1 MNSTYN
7 NINLNNDNSFNINI
21 YDGKK
26 TNSSGI
32 IRHLPLFSCKNLSN
46 QSLKSNIQNSNNI
59 FNFSSNAI
67 QNLVDNPDKNKNEIP
82 SKHLLTPNL
91 NSNNNLNSSLNNNL
105 NTPKSRPIL
114 SPLNLSPGTNNN
126 ILSPNLNHFSNLL
139 SPIIPNNSP
148 FNINNMFNDCF
159 NFNNANTT
167 SFIFGNN
174 DNIKKNIENDENNFD
189 KSEGSKDNDKIKNN
203 DI

>member
-1 MNSTYN
+1 
-7 NINLNNDNSFNINI
+7 
-21 YDGKK
+21 
-26 TNSSGI
+26 
-32 IRHLPLFSCKNLSN
+32 
-46 QSLKSNIQNSNNI
+46 
-59 FNFSSNAI
+59 
-67 QNLVDNPDKNKNEIP
+67 
-82 SKHLLTPNL
+82 
-91 NSNNNLNSSLNNNL
+91 
-105 NTPKSRPIL
+105 
-114 SPLNLSPGTNNN
+114 LNLSPGTNNN

-189 KSEGSKDNDKIKNN
+189 KSEGSKDNDKTEIN